1 DDIMIYTKTEKP
13 IDAET
18 TLQPAIDE
26 AYKWGRKWKFKF
38 APDKSGMITFT
49 RAYKPGDDPLLFLNG
64 HRIQPK
70 KSAKFLGVT
79 FDYKLLW
86 KEQIEQVIA
95 KCMRVKNLLK
105 VLTNT
110 KAGPSTPTLILLF
123 KSLVQSIIDYGLIA
137 YGNTSKTNLE
147 KLDIVHRA
155 IIRIILGSKISTP
168 KEILYAES
176 DTAPIATRRKW
187 LTRKYLINLSTRPR
201 NPMYNTAKEL
211 FDDQMEY
218 PTRSTPGLINE
229 MRPMICK
236 TLWFPTTKNKAK
248 ANPGAVVERFRTLH
262 QQIPTTTLCIYTDGA
277 KSQTSKTTTCAMYI
291 PTRNVSQSWTMDSQA
306 SIYSAELIAVHKA
319 LDYTYKLDEN
329 PPEVRVFCDSS
340 SVVKAIGSTTPG
352 NNETLHQ
359 IRETISSLKSSG
371 TQTSLTWIPSHV
383 GIQGNEVADRL
394 AQTECTKPS
403 GAKANHKLSPS
414 EKISIA
420 KAEWR
425 KDHLLYLKTCRK
437 ACIQTMSRTG
447 LTKWFHHKER
457 AITVCLHRLRTGHN
471 YLNSFNHRV

>member
-1 DDIMIYTKTEKP
+1 
-13 IDAET
+13 
-18 TLQPAIDE
+18 
-26 AYKWGRKWKFKF
+26 
-38 APDKSGMITFT
+38 
-49 RAYKPGDDPLLFLNG
+49 
-64 HRIQPK
+64 
-70 KSAKFLGVT
+70 
-79 FDYKLLW
+79 
-86 KEQIEQVIA
+86 
-95 KCMRVKNLLK
+95 
-105 VLTNT
+105 
-110 KAGPSTPTLILLF
+110 
-123 KSLVQSIIDYGLIA
+123 
-137 YGNTSKTNLE
+137 
-147 KLDIVHRA
+147 
-155 IIRIILGSKISTP
+155 
-168 KEILYAES
+168 
-176 DTAPIATRRKW
+176 
-187 LTRKYLINLSTRPR
+187 
-201 NPMYNTAKEL
+201 MYNTAKEL

-229 MRPMICK
+229 MRYIQRLGLSTFENTPPPFTSYNYPPPCRPMICK

-471 YLNSFNHRV
+471 YLNSFNHRVDKDADPSCREDCEAIENVEHILIDCPYTENHRQKIHQLLATHNIDLNVDSLLGLNMALDTTVQCKIRDTLAKFLNQTNLVNII